1 MRQKKG
7 EGKRE
12 AGWQRETARGGDEKR
27 KRDGVERGS
36 ERQVAGRGEKARQHG
51 VLTPPPDD
59 FERFVLPGSAE
70 SLANAAG

>member
-1 MRQKKG
+1 VETGRKRERANDRRRG
-7 EGKRE
+7 EGKRR
-12 AGWQRETARGGDEKR
+12 REEARGRAAG
-27 KRDGVERGS
+27 G
-36 ERQVAGRGEKARQHG
+36 RQGEKARQHG